1 MQVCLKGMFRS
12 KDSVVSNINETAG
25 FTYSCVVDPSFFIN
39 GKVKV
44 SSKGCLVCFSFY
56 YYSYYS
62 YKKNYIFVLC
72 K

>member
-12 KDSVVSNINETAG
+12 KVSVVSNINETAG

-44 SSKGCLVCFSFY
+44 SSKDCLVCCFV
-56 YYSYYS
+56 SYYS
-62 YKKNYIFVLC
+62 YKNYIFVLC